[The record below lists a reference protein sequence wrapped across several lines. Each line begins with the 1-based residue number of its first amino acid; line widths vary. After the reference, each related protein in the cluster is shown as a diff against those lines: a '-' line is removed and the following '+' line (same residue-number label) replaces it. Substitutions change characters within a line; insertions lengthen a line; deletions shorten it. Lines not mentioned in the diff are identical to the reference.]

1 MRSEKT
7 KPLLAVFLLPVLLT
21 SLLLP
26 CGCAVQNVMP
36 AEDPKTAET
45 ALIKTEAETI
55 EAAPESFTQPEPVS
69 QKHPPEPSPLSA
81 IPAETEP
88 SERIEDTEAP
98 PLQEEPSPLPPEP
111 EKAPPEKP
119 DMPDMPDTPAEP
131 EAKPDPQTDTVPSQ
145 PEAPPVQAVQEPEAI
160 PVTTLQ
166 PAENAPQEGLRLL
179 DSFIATAYYLTGLTS
194 TGAYTTV
201 NHTLAVNPN
210 IIPYG
215 THVWIWLEDGT
226 YVGDFY
232 AEDTGSNMMAHPY
245 VIDIYMGNSYDACIQ
260 WGARNVLVYV
270 EDDAV

>member
-1 MRSEKT
+1 MKRTDQAKI
-7 KPLLAVFLLPVLLT
+7 LLAVFLLPALLT
-21 SLLLP
+21 FLLLP
-26 CGCAVQNVMP
+26 CGCAVHRELP
-36 AEDPKTAET
+36 IEDPQTAET
-45 ALIKTEAETI
+45 SFAETEAGAN
-55 EAAPESFTQPEPVS
+55 EAKTTPIAQPKPVS
-69 QKHPPEPSPLSA
+69 PKQSPEPSPLSA
-81 IPAETEP
+81 MTEEP
-88 SERIEDTEAP
+88 SAPIEEAEAP
-98 PLQEEPSPLPPEP
+98 PLPEAPSPLPPEP
-111 EKAPPEKP
+111 EKAPPEIA
-119 DMPDMPDTPAEP
+119 AEP
-131 EAKPDPQTDTVPSQ
+131 ESPAPPEPEPTPEPSGQDVPS
-145 PEAPPVQAVQEPEAI
+145 APIAAESAAI

-270 EDDAV
+270 EDEAV